1 MYNPASFRDPDLGRM
16 HDLIRQHPLG
26 LLISSG
32 SSGLLASPV
41 PFLLDAGA
49 GESGILRAH
58 LARANP
64 HWQEFI
70 GGGDCLVVFQGEQGY
85 VTPGWYPSK
94 AETHRAVPTW
104 NYATVQV
111 RGRVMVHD
119 DAEWLR
125 AQLDALTAG
134 HEGKRVQPWALGEAP
149 EEFIASQMKAIVG
162 LEIVISQ
169 IDGKWKMS
177 QNRALPDRL
186 GVIAGL
192 TDPADPHAQP
202 AMGEIVV
209 QRLRESENRE

>member
-1 MYNPASFRDPDLGRM
+1 MYNPASFREPDLGRM

-32 SSGLLASPV
+32 PSGLLASPV

-58 LARANP
+58 VARANP
-64 HWQEFI
+64 HWKEFI
-70 GGGDCLVVFQGEQGY
+70 EGGDCLVVFQGEQGY
-85 VTPGWYPSK
+85 VTPDWYPSK

-111 RGRVMVHD
+111 RGRVTVHD

-134 HEGKRVQPWALGEAP
+134 HEGKRAQPWSLGEAP
-149 EEFIASQMKAIVG
+149 EDFIASQMKAIVG
-162 LEIVISQ
+162 LEIVITQ
-169 IDGKWKMS
+169 IEGKWKMS
-177 QNRALPDRL
+177 QNRPLPDRA

-192 TDPADPHAQP
+192 SDPDDPHAQP
-202 AMGEIVV
+202 AMGEIVA
-209 QRLRESENRE
+209 QRLREAEG

>member
-1 MYNPASFRDPDLGRM
+1 MYNPASFREPDLGRM

-32 SSGLLASPV
+32 PSGLLASPV

-58 LARANP
+58 VARANP
-64 HWQEFI
+64 HWKEFI
-70 GGGDCLVVFQGEQGY
+70 EGGDCLVVFQGEQGY
-85 VTPGWYPSK
+85 VTPDWYPSK

-111 RGRVMVHD
+111 RGRVTVHD

-134 HEGKRVQPWALGEAP
+134 HEGKRAEPWSLGEAP
-149 EEFIASQMKAIVG
+149 EDFIASQMKAIVG
-162 LEIVISQ
+162 LEIVITQ
-169 IDGKWKMS
+169 IEGKWKMS
-177 QNRALPDRL
+177 QNRPLPDRA

-202 AMGEIVV
+202 AMGEIVA
-209 QRLRESENRE
+209 QHLREAGG